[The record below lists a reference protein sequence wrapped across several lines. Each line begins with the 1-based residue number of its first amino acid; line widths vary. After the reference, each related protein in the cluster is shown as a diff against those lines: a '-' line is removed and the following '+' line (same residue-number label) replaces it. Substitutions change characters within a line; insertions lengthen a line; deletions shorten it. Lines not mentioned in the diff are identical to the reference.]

1 MIEGMDWRQHYDTLQ
16 QLNLALCAHSDR
28 GSIGPQEKQI
38 VEFNNAR
45 VLVADAK
52 VESIKEI
59 IPILEKIS
67 QLNAPLLIITEDV
80 TGTLSMIQTLR
91 L

>member
-1 MIEGMDWRQHYDTLQ
+1 MIEDMGWRQHCGTLQ
-16 QLNLALCAHSDR
+16 QRHCLLCKLSDT
-28 GSIGPQEKQI
+28 GSVAPQEKQI

-80 TGTLSMIQTLR
+80 TGSLRMILGI
-91 L
+91 